1 MRCYVMLCQCKLIT
15 CYLVDHDRRVM
26 YDGVTNIYSY
36 KMNKRPITLVSLKP
50 KQINEEQLKLKKEKM
65 VENESL
71 YIKETFFANKVFLG
85 FDDDVILWLG
95 TDLLKLEDVSHDTYS
110 RSNFFKEG
118 RMIRTKSDPNLALK
132 CMLTSFARSNISL
145 KPYIKKS

>member
-1 MRCYVMLCQCKLIT
+1 MT
-15 CYLVDHDRRVM
+15 VM
-26 YDGVTNIYSY
+26 YDGVTNMYFFE
-36 KMNKRPITLVSLKP
+36 MNKRPINLVYLKP

-71 YIKETFFANKVFLG
+71 YIKETFFANKVLLG

-95 TDLLKLEDVSHDTYS
+95 TDLLKLKDVSHDTYS
-110 RSNFFKEG
+110 RSNLFKEG
-118 RMIRTKSDPNLALK
+118 RTVRTKSDLSLTLK

-145 KPYIKKS
+145 KLHIKRS

>member
-1 MRCYVMLCQCKLIT
+1 
-15 CYLVDHDRRVM
+15 M
-26 YDGVTNIYSY
+26 YDGVTNMYSFE
-36 KMNKRPITLVSLKP
+36 MNKRPINLVYLKP

-71 YIKETFFANKVFLG
+71 YIKETFFANKVLLG

-110 RSNFFKEG
+110 RSNLFKEG
-118 RMIRTKSDPNLALK
+118 RTVRTKSDLSLALK
-132 CMLTSFARSNISL
+132 YMLTSFARSNISL
-145 KPYIKKS
+145 KLHIKRS

>member
-1 MRCYVMLCQCKLIT
+1 MT
-15 CYLVDHDRRVM
+15 VM
-26 YDGVTNIYSY
+26 YDGVTNMYSFE
-36 KMNKRPITLVSLKP
+36 MNKRPINLVYLKP

-71 YIKETFFANKVFLG
+71 YIKETFFANKVLLG

-110 RSNFFKEG
+110 RSNLFKEG
-118 RMIRTKSDPNLALK
+118 RTVRTKSDLSLALK

-145 KPYIKKS
+145 KLHIKRN

>member
-1 MRCYVMLCQCKLIT
+1 MTI
-15 CYLVDHDRRVM
+15 M
-26 YDGVTNIYSY
+26 YDGVTNMYSFE
-36 KMNKRPITLVSLKP
+36 MNKRPINLVYLKP

-71 YIKETFFANKVFLG
+71 YIKGTFFANKVLLG

-110 RSNFFKEG
+110 RSNLFKQG
-118 RMIRTKSDPNLALK
+118 RTVRTKSGPNLTLK
-132 CMLTSFARSNISL
+132 CLLTSFAKSNISL
-145 KPYIKKS
+145 KPHIKKS